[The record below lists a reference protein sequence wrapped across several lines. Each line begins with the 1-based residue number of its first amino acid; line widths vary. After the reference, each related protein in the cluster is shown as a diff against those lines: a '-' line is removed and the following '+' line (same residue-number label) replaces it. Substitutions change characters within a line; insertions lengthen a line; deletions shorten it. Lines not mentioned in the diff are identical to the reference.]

1 MLPIFFA
8 LPAGAGIAA
17 LFLPKALQERLGW
30 LSATVTASLF
40 GLALAYLPRIA
51 DGGFVHFSYDW
62 VNDAGVNFSFLLDG
76 YSMFFTLLVAG
87 MGTLIFFY
95 SQEYMSRHPH
105 RLKFYAWMLAFTG
118 SMLGLVTSANL
129 IVLYVFWEATT
140 ICSFFLI
147 GLSDKEEQSRA
158 SAVQALVITSL
169 GGLAMLAGFLL
180 IYVAVGTFELPEIWA
195 RADAIRDSAL
205 AVPIAVL
212 VGLGV
217 VTKSA
222 MVPFHIWLPSAM
234 VAPTPV
240 SAYLHSATMVKA
252 GVFLAAR
259 MTPVFHGMAEWE
271 GMLVGMGLVTL
282 VVGGVLALRQTDLKA
297 LLAYSTVSQL
307 GMMMAL
313 YGLGTELAAAAAT
326 LHLMSHATFKGA
338 MFLIAGAVEHGTGT
352 RNLERLGG
360 LASAMPALATLATV
374 AALSSGGIPP
384 LNGFVSK
391 EAMLGA
397 SLETEGW
404 REWGVTATVVVGS
417 AFTLAYSLRF
427 LMGTFFGQARDA
439 DVHPHKP
446 SMGLLAP
453 IGVLAAAM
461 VALGVYPAL
470 TERMLMSPA
479 VAAVT
484 QQLVHVELGLWHGVT
499 RPLMLSVAAIAAGV
513 SIYMVTDALNEML
526 SPVAARRTFER
537 AYTGAVGWVE
547 RGLPRVFWRL
557 QNGDLRTY
565 VVVIVLF
572 VIGLTALAATRVA
585 SIPLSDL
592 FEGAELGV
600 LDYALAS
607 LLVVGGAAMIFRRGR
622 LESVINLGFV
632 GMLVVS
638 VFALYSAPDLAL
650 TQVLVE
656 LVMVLLFVL
665 AFRKMLRVF
674 HVSKKATTLAIQ
686 AMISAAFGAFVSLIL
701 LAVLATPQHPSI
713 APYFLEQAP
722 TEGHSKNVVNSILID
737 FRGYDTLG
745 EITVIAL
752 AALAAFAIV
761 RAIKERG

>member
-1 MLPIFFA
+1 M
-8 LPAGAGIAA
+8 
-17 LFLPKALQERLGW
+17 
-30 LSATVTASLF
+30 VTAALF

-51 DGGFVHFSYDW
+51 DGGFVHFSYGW
-62 VNDAGVNFSFLLDG
+62 VGDAGVNFSFLLDG

-95 SQEYMSRHPH
+95 SQEYMAQHPH
-105 RLKFYAWMLAFTG
+105 RLKFYAWMLVFTG
-118 SMLGLVTSANL
+118 SMLGLVTSSNL
-129 IVLYVFWEATT
+129 MVLYVFWEATT
-140 ICSFFLI
+140 ISSFFLI
-147 GLSDKEEQSRA
+147 GLSDKEEESRA
-158 SAVQALVITSL
+158 NAVQALVITSL

-180 IYVAVGTFELPEIWA
+180 IYAEVGTFELPEIFA
-195 RADAIRDSAL
+195 RADVLRDSAL

-222 MVPFHIWLPSAM
+222 MVPFHTWLPSAM

-259 MTPVFHGMAEWE
+259 MTPVFTGMPEWE

-326 LHLMSHATFKGA
+326 LHLMSHAAFKGA
-338 MFLIAGAVEHGTGT
+338 MFLIVGAVEHGTGT

-360 LASAMPALATLATV
+360 LAAAMPALATLAAV
-374 AALSSGGIPP
+374 AALSSGGVPP

-397 SLETEGW
+397 SLEAEGW
-404 REWGVTATVVVGS
+404 REWGVTTTLVMGSVV
-417 AFTLAYSLRF
+417 TLAYSLRF
-427 LMGTFFGQARDA
+427 LIGTFFGHARDA
-439 DVHPHKP
+439 DVHPHNP
-446 SMGLLAP
+446 SLGLLMP
-453 IGVLAAAM
+453 IGVLAATM
-461 VALGVYPAL
+461 VVLGVYPAL
-470 TERMLMSPA
+470 TEGTLMSPA
-479 VAAVT
+479 VSAVT
-484 QQLVHVELGLWHGVT
+484 QQLVHVDLGLWHGVT
-499 RPLMLSVAAIAAGV
+499 RPLTLSIAIIAAGV
-513 SIYMVTDALNEML
+513 STYIVMDAVNEML
-526 SPVAARRTFER
+526 TPVTARRTFER
-537 AYTGAVGWVE
+537 VYGGAVEWVE
-547 RGLPRVFWRL
+547 SGLPRLFWHL
-557 QNGDLRTY
+557 QNGDLRVY
-565 VVVIVLF
+565 VAAIILF
-572 VIGLTALAATRVA
+572 AMGLTALAATRVT

-592 FEGAELGV
+592 FEGVDPGV
-600 LDYALAS
+600 LDYVLAT
-607 LLVVGGAAMIFRRGR
+607 LLAAAGVTMIFRRGR

-665 AFRKMLRVF
+665 GFRKMLRVF
-674 HVSKKATTLAIQ
+674 HVSKKITTVGMQ
-686 AMISAAFGAFVSLIL
+686 AAVSVAFGAFVALIL
-701 LAVLATPQHPSI
+701 LAVLVTPQHPSI

-722 TEGHSKNVVNSILID
+722 EGGHSKNVVNSILID

-752 AALAAFAIV
+752 AALAAYAIV
-761 RAIKERG
+761 RAIKERS